1 MLSYFQT
8 KSSSLK
14 YIAIPA
20 LATGVF
26 FSITKGPL
34 YVKIQLLHLTMKKSE
49 GWSEN
54 SHLLKAEKRIFHSLN
69 GQDEVKTGAGKKK
82 R

>member
-26 FSITKGPL
+26 FFSITKGPL
-34 YVKIQLLHLTMKKSE
+34 YEKIQLLHLTMKKSE

-69 GQDEVKTGAGKKK
+69 GQDEVKTGAGKK
-82 R
+82 